1 MPEAIHHH
9 YIFEDLNA
17 TSESWRP
24 RSSTRLVGT
33 TTAPARNAPIAS
45 PSAADEWKRR
55 RANLISF
62 VFRDGGDGV
71 DTTRTNVKAT
81 RHRSGE
87 RLSHP
92 LGCDCETVQLPTM
105 DPHVEDLWDKDR
117 RIQEILSRNPARST
131 NSAVLAV
138 PSRVAQRLKR
148 LQRVECARQLHR
160 GHSKSWLPTA
170 WTLV

>member
-9 YIFEDLNA
+9 YTFEDLKA

-24 RSSTRLVGT
+24 RSNTRLVGT
-33 TTAPARNAPIAS
+33 TTAPARDAPTAS
-45 PSAADEWKRR
+45 PSAADKWARR
-55 RANLISF
+55 RANLRSF
-62 VFRDGGDGV
+62 VFRDDGDGV
-71 DTTRTNVKAT
+71 VMTNANSKST
-81 RHRSGE
+81 RHFFGE
-87 RLSHP
+87 RPVHP
-92 LGCDCETVQLPTM
+92 LGCDCEKVRLPAT
-105 DPHVEDLWDKDR
+105 DPEDIREKDR
-117 RIQEILSRNPARST
+117 RIEEILSRNPARST
-131 NSAVLAV
+131 GPAVLAV

>member
-9 YIFEDLNA
+9 YTFEDLNA

-33 TTAPARNAPIAS
+33 TTASARDAPIAS
-45 PSAADEWKRR
+45 PSAADKWKRR
-55 RANLISF
+55 RANLRSF

-71 DTTRTNVKAT
+71 DTTNTNVKAT
-81 RHRSGE
+81 RHRFGE

-92 LGCDCETVQLPTM
+92 LGCDCEKVQLPIM
-105 DPHVEDLWDKDR
+105 DLHVEDLREKDR
-117 RIQEILSRNPARST
+117 RLEEILSRNPARST
-131 NSAVLAV
+131 GPAVIAV

-160 GHSKSWLPTA
+160 GPSKSWLPTA